1 MKTREII
8 YDNQDENFIIWST
21 DDKIAE
27 LICVKGDRVFYYV
40 PNKLL
45 DMVLF
50 TKLMEKMKLGENDQN
65 NIRNVVLDLYDA
77 WKANLNQV

>member
-1 MKTREII
+1 MKKREMLF
-8 YDNQDENFIIWST
+8 DNGEDFIIWST

-27 LICVKGDRVFYYV
+27 LICVKGDRVFYYL
-40 PNKLL
+40 PNRLL

-50 TKLMEKMKLGENDQN
+50 TQLMQKMNLGENDQN